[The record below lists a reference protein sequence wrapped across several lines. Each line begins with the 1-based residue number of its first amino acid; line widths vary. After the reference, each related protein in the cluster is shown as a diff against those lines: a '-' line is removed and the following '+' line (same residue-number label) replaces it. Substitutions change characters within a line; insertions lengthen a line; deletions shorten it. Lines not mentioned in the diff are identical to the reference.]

1 MGVNKYKLGEED
13 QVEVLSIDNTLVL
26 EKQIARINSV
36 RANRDKA
43 KVSSVHR
50 DNYRKT
56 PNLSRIL
63 I

>member
-43 KVSSVHR
+43 KVNSVHQ
-50 DNYRKT
+50 DN
-56 PNLSRIL
+56 
-63 I
+63 